1 MDLTL
6 YDRHK
11 LELAALL
18 RSAAVARSAY
28 TAQRDALMARLA
40 QDRFNLVTAGRFSR
54 GKSTLMNALL
64 HTTRLPMG
72 IVPLTS
78 VITVVKYGTV
88 PRATLYYHGTN
99 LFMDIKLDE
108 LEQHITER
116 GNPGNREGIA
126 RAEIDLPAPLLRYGF
141 RFVDT
146 PGLGSAIAENTRT
159 TLEFLSEA
167 NALLVVTSFESALS
181 VEEMELL
188 RLAQKTNTQVFLVV
202 NKADIASLSEQDAVL
217 AHIRARLEQEAFGSI
232 QIFSVSARA
241 ALNQTEDGGITPL
254 RQAIITYCVNTQ
266 QTSFLSAL
274 SADIEALLQK
284 TNDLE
289 GLKKLAAIQAKFV
302 ELATVETALDW
313 AEVPPRRACP
323 ICESLSR
330 SSFRLI
336 AKLQL
341 ELSRNLAR
349 REAFT
354 KGPRLCP
361 LHTQQFGKLAGP
373 LSVAQGLA
381 DSLDDIAGRLDA
393 HGLDPVKGDCPLCV
407 AMQAD
412 EAQALRQQA
421 ACEPDSTAFLC
432 LPHLPKLLA
441 CVDPDKLAATRQRLV
456 THYERLAED
465 LHRFAL
471 RRDGAARSAIT
482 ADEAHAATDAIEAL
496 AGNPDGWWSLYSS

>member
-18 RSAAVARSAY
+18 RSAALARPPYS
-28 TAQRDALMARLA
+28 AQRDALMARLA

-64 HTTRLPMG
+64 HSTRLPMG

-78 VITVVKYGTV
+78 VITVVKYGTH

-99 LFMDIKLDE
+99 LFMDITLDE

-181 VEEMELL
+181 VEEVELL

-202 NKADIASLSEQDAVL
+202 NKADLASKTEQEAVL
-217 AHIRARLEQEAFGSI
+217 AHIKTRLSQEGFGAI

-241 ALNQTEDGGITPL
+241 ALNQTEEGGIEAL
-254 RQAIITYCVNTQ
+254 RQAIITYCVTAQ
-266 QTSFLSAL
+266 QAAFLAGISK
-274 SADIEALLQK
+274 DIETLLEK
-284 TNDLE
+284 TNDNE
-289 GLKKLAAIQAKFV
+289 GLKKLTALEAKFA
-302 ELATVETALDW
+302 ELATVETPLDW

-323 ICESLSR
+323 VCESLSR
-330 SSFRLI
+330 ASFRLI

-341 ELSRNLAR
+341 DLSRDLVR
-349 REAFT
+349 REAMS
-354 KGPRLCP
+354 KGPQLCA

-381 DSLDDIAGRLDA
+381 DSLDDITKRLDA
-393 HGLDPVKGDCPLCV
+393 GGRDPVKGDCPVCV
-407 AMQAD
+407 AMQGD

-421 ACEPDSTAFLC
+421 ACEPASTAFVC

-441 CVDPDKLAATRQRLV
+441 CVDPSQQAATRQRLV
-456 THYERLAED
+456 TQYERLGED

-471 RRDGAARSAIT
+471 RRDGATRSAIT

-496 AGNPDGWWSLYSS
+496 AGNPDGWWSLFGS